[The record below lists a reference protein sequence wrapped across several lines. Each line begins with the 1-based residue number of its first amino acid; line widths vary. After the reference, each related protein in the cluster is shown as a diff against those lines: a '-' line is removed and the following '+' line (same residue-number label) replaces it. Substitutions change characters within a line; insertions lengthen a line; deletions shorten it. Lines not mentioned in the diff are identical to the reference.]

1 MLDLGIFACP
11 SCKNPSLEEMGDFV
25 RCQSCSARYPV
36 SGGSVN
42 FTEETAG
49 LSETQKAQKK
59 FYEADPAAYPLIDM
73 NEFIKSVTEGA
84 RLRSKIFISHKQFD
98 TYKKIKK
105 LGIREGD
112 RVLEVGCFDG
122 RNCFLVEKLTQAHCY
137 GIDISPNAVQRA
149 RTYAQNASLRRSEF
163 HSALAE
169 RLPFKSGSFDKVVSF
184 DVLEHVDDKESFLR
198 EINRVLK
205 TGGTGLIYAISKYDA
220 HSLHWTLRQISE
232 GTLGRDEGGGHVY
245 ENFAHPEE
253 IRVLCDRLR
262 IRKVRFEAF
271 HGFFSLFLDEY
282 LSRRIGFKIKYF
294 FRIARVLDTPLSLR
308 KIGNGFYITIRK

>member
-1 MLDLGIFACP
+1 MIDLGIFACP
-11 SCKNPSLEEMGDFV
+11 SCQNPSLEEAGNFV

-49 LSETQKAQKK
+49 LSETQKAQKI
-59 FYEADPAAYPLIDM
+59 FYESDPAAYPLIDM
-73 NEFIKSVTEGA
+73 NEFIKSVIEGA

-137 GIDISPNAVQRA
+137 GIDISATAVQRA
-149 RTYAQNASLRRSEF
+149 RTYARNTPLRRSEF
-163 HSALAE
+163 HAALAE
-169 RLPFKSGSFDKVVSF
+169 RLPFKNGSFDNVISF
-184 DVLEHVDDKESFLR
+184 DVLEHVADKEPFLR
-198 EINRVLK
+198 EIDRVLK
-205 TGGTGLIYAISKYDA
+205 PGGTGLVYTISKHDA

-245 ENFAHPEE
+245 ENFAHPLETRAICE
-253 IRVLCDRLR
+253 RLG
-262 IRKVRFEAF
+262 IRKVRLEAF

-282 LSRRIGFKIKYF
+282 LSKRIGFKIKYF
-294 FRIARVLDTPLSLR
+294 FRIAGFLDTPLSLR
-308 KIGNGFYITIRK
+308 KIGNGFYIRIRK